1 VARDARAVAARAV
14 EADAKCGPSSNLL
27 LPLRIP
33 IARVQRPAGR
43 RPLLDARELAW
54 LTTALPETAAAGD
67 IPTSPPAAMLAFE
80 IDALLSAANVDRN
93 LSDDTRPLEIA
104 RKLIALRS
112 AAGGLPHV
120 QAGSPNR
127 Q

>member
-1 VARDARAVAARAV
+1 
-14 EADAKCGPSSNLL
+14 
-27 LPLRIP
+27 LPGFSGLQ
-33 IARVQRPAGR
+33 VGV
-43 RPLLDARELAW
+43 PLLDARELAW
-54 LTTALPETAAAGD
+54 LTTALPKTAAAGD
-67 IPTSPPAAMLAFE
+67 IPTSPPAEMLAFE

>member
-1 VARDARAVAARAV
+1 
-14 EADAKCGPSSNLL
+14 
-27 LPLRIP
+27 
-33 IARVQRPAGR
+33 
-43 RPLLDARELAW
+43 
-54 LTTALPETAAAGD
+54 
-67 IPTSPPAAMLAFE
+67 
-80 IDALLSAANVDRN
+80 LLSAANVDRN